1 MILLSKTRWLAQVVF
16 QYKHFGNLMAPIS
29 VAAHTVNNLDLS
41 DGEGLDRF
49 TLQEPVGVTKSQ
61 QNERGDH

>member
-1 MILLSKTRWLAQVVF
+1 
-16 QYKHFGNLMAPIS
+16 MAPIS
-29 VAAHTVNNLDLS
+29 VAAHTVNNLDLG

-61 QNERGDH
+61 QNERGDHCSPHRR